1 MTCNH
6 RLPTAWSVIH
16 PLEHPIIC
24 VETSAVRSALLRTYG
39 YDVLAERQGRQT
51 PSDWRDASS
60 VGGYMVRGPMR
71 EWRRFLKDESGSELV
86 EWIALTLIL
95 LLATAA
101 VLNEIGGQLKR
112 IFKDILGQLES
123 VPEG

>member
-1 MTCNH
+1 
-6 RLPTAWSVIH
+6 
-16 PLEHPIIC
+16 
-24 VETSAVRSALLRTYG
+24 
-39 YDVLAERQGRQT
+39 
-51 PSDWRDASS
+51 
-60 VGGYMVRGPMR
+60 MVRGPMR

>member
-1 MTCNH
+1 
-6 RLPTAWSVIH
+6 
-16 PLEHPIIC
+16 
-24 VETSAVRSALLRTYG
+24 
-39 YDVLAERQGRQT
+39 
-51 PSDWRDASS
+51 
-60 VGGYMVRGPMR
+60 MR

-101 VLNEIGGQLKR
+101 VLNDIGGQLKR
-112 IFKDILGQLES
+112 IFKNILGQLES